1 MRTIIRAVIACVAMA
16 GAMTCAAAVTSRS
29 YVQQGLVAQYDG
41 IKNAGHDAAHS
52 DSATTW
58 VDLTGNGNNGTCAS
72 QLSWSA
78 NGWSVSGDCKPV
90 TLGNAISAVTASK
103 NYTIQ
108 FACTPAQTSLRECF
122 FSQYNGGNEYGIG
135 IEHND
140 SSSTSGYLRF
150 YSNGGGRLAQSN
162 PFVAGAFAQG
172 AITVSND
179 GKNIEFWKNGTSIA
193 TQTYSSEP
201 KCNSGIPSVI
211 GGEPWPSSNRTGDRY
226 DAYKMAFHGT
236 YNAFRI
242 YGRVLTEEELKI
254 NAAVDAIRFN
264 GASWEDYPELAAYSF
279 AMDGTLQYS
288 IGVEATAGGAVRLDD
303 GAAAATAGAPFDYD
317 GTAHSATF
325 TAVPDS
331 GYVFYRWEGDIS
343 AITDGSYLS
352 PTITITSAKV
362 FSLTAV
368 FKATTRGLTSRSYV
382 QDGLV
387 AHFDGIDNTGAG
399 SHDSSATTWTDL
411 TDNGNNATKSSNA
424 SWNGTTGWTSS
435 SDGKPMVIPAGNGSA
450 TTVAGTTA
458 KQVFTAQFTVKPSR
472 HNERQCFFGQ
482 WNSNGV
488 SIEHNSGD
496 SGMTGYMRAYYN
508 YFANTTP
515 DNKAADDKFKNSDVL
530 VTANEWAAMTLLSD
544 TAKQTIWKNAQT
556 SQTIVKSL
564 VGKLTNICDSV
575 IGGDNSRGNMG
586 FRGTYHAFRLYNRVL
601 TENEVKFN
609 AAIDDKRFNNGAKGL
624 QLPSG
629 WSFASDNTLM
639 IAMTATATT
648 GGKVAL
654 KRVGTFAAS
663 VSSFV
668 NQDGTEI
675 TGFVAQ
681 SEEGYV
687 FDRWTGDIDAIVAGS
702 VLTPEIGV
710 VATRPVSLTA
720 VFRKPY
726 TNALDGLVFDLDIR
740 DVEDGTTMG
749 GTDSGYHVGN
759 LLKAGSSESNTYYK
773 TLYTSAN
780 VCRPIY
786 RFMDIASPMT
796 PFTTNAAQACIYTPQ
811 SFAQGSTYNVGRW
824 ELKNNFADAPV
835 ATVYVR
841 FLWEGSILP
850 NIENTSCILCN
861 GYVNWGHIGEGFAL
875 QIVSPANAN
884 KGFLNVFVPNKVPS
898 AGTGTDLYITSNSW
912 VDCFASIY
920 PSPTN
925 VDLSNAD
932 IWFCQTPALG
942 NDGIFGYPKLRH
954 RHIGDEAKL
963 PKFKSMPPLQSDRS
977 IRLGAETSGAT
988 DNQTNISK
996 AFRGYY
1002 AGLKA
1007 WNRLLTE
1014 NEMWS
1019 VMAGRYGGTFNVGV
1033 ENGSA
1038 DEFGGTW
1045 YGTADPFDVSANK
1058 WQEMKKSLTAA
1069 DRTLTLVAPIPAES
1083 DGLPRVLEI
1092 VPLFDGVGATC
1103 PVTVA
1108 VNGVT
1113 VDTVDLM
1120 DASKRAIPIRRDQV
1134 KRDANG
1140 KITIA
1145 ITRPEGCAGTL
1156 SFDALSFAGSWQIGT
1171 NNGASS
1177 DMTQQA
1183 QGVSSVVIAG
1193 DPDYKHAQR
1202 AVTTTYNTLTIP
1214 FDVPKSSAGQCAYRY
1229 ETFMNDLKSG
1239 NTHPM
1244 HLEFNGETV
1253 WSSANA
1259 TKGMVRVDIPAESI
1273 KSGLNELKWVY
1284 DTTTANNWISFD
1296 YHMLKMRPPSL
1307 GLSVIIK

>member
-1 MRTIIRAVIACVAMA
+1 MRTAIRAAFACAAITGV
-16 GAMTCAAAVTSRS
+16 MTCTAAITSRS

-41 IKNAGHDAAHS
+41 IDNAGYGTHDS
-52 DSATTW
+52 SATTW
-58 VDLTGNGNNGTCAS
+58 VDLTGNGNNGTVDS
-72 QLSWSA
+72 HVVWGN
-78 NGWSVSGDCKPV
+78 NGWSVNTNCKPI
-90 TLGNAISAVTASK
+90 TLGNGISAVTASGEF
-103 NYTIQ
+103 TIQ
-108 FACTPAQTSLRECF
+108 FACTPQKGQNGTGGRQCF
-122 FSQYNGGNEYGIG
+122 FSQYISGVNGIG
-135 IEHND
+135 IEHNGVVNKNELRLF
-140 SSSTSGYLRF
+140 SSPVDGSAYSTSDPIAT
-150 YSNGGGRLAQSN
+150 N
-162 PFVAGAFAQG
+162 VWAQG
-172 AITVSND
+172 TVTASD
-179 GKNIEFWKNGTSIA
+179 DLTNIGFWKNGSKMSSTATKTFTKKTYTSNCTSI
-193 TQTYSSEP
+193 
-201 KCNSGIPSVI
+201 I
-211 GGEPWPSSNRTGDRY
+211 GGEPNTGRD
-226 DAYKMAFHGT
+226 MAFRGI

-242 YGRVLTEEELKI
+242 YDRVLTTEELKI

-279 AMDGTLQYS
+279 AADGTLQYS
-288 IGVEATAGGAVRLDD
+288 IGVEAEEGGAVRLDD
-303 GAAAATAGAPFDYD
+303 GAAEATASAPFDYD
-317 GTAHSATF
+317 RTAHSATF
-325 TAVPDS
+325 TAVPNS
-331 GYVFYRWEGDIS
+331 GYVFYRWTGDTD
-343 AITDGSYLS
+343 AITGGSYLS

-362 FSLTAV
+362 VSLTAV

-387 AHFDGIDNTGAG
+387 AHFDGIDNAGIG

-411 TDNGNNATKSSNA
+411 TGNGNNATRGSNA

-472 HNERQCFFGQ
+472 HDVRQCFFGQ

-544 TAKQTIWKNAQT
+544 TAQQTIWKNGET

-601 TENEVKFN
+601 TEDEVKFN
-609 AAIDDKRFNNGAKGL
+609 AAVDAVRFNNGANMPAGY
-624 QLPSG
+624 S
-629 WSFASDNTLM
+629 AAADDTLLV
-639 IAMTATATT
+639 AATATATA

-681 SEEGYV
+681 PEEGYV

-710 VATRPVSLTA
+710 VATRPASLTA

-726 TNALDGLVFDLDIR
+726 TNALDGMVLDLDIR
-740 DVEDGTTMG
+740 DVVDGETMG

-925 VDLSNAD
+925 PDLSNAD

-942 NDGIFGYPKLRH
+942 SNGVFGYPKLRH

-963 PKFKSMPPLQSDRS
+963 PKFKSMPPQQSDRS

-1002 AGLKA
+1002 AGLKV
-1007 WNRLLTE
+1007 WQRLLTE

-1019 VMAGRYGGTFNVGV
+1019 VMAGQYGGTFNVGV

-1045 YGTADPFDVSANK
+1045 YGRRADPFNVAADK
-1058 WQEMKKSLTAA
+1058 WQEMKKSLTAE
-1069 DRTLTLVAPIPAES
+1069 DRTLTLTVPIPAES
-1083 DGLPRVLEI
+1083 DGMPRVLEI

-1103 PVTVA
+1103 PVTVTA
-1108 VNGVT
+1108 NGAT
-1113 VDTVDLM
+1113 VGTFDLK
-1120 DASKRAIPIRRDQV
+1120 DDNRRAIILRGAQA

-1145 ITRPEGCAGTL
+1145 ITRPDGCAGTL
-1156 SFDALSFAGSWQIGT
+1156 SFDALSLAGSWQIGVK
-1171 NNGASS
+1171 NGSS
-1177 DMTQQA
+1177 DEMTA
-1183 QGVSSVVIAG
+1183 ETKGVPSVVIAG
-1193 DPDYKHAQR
+1193 DPDYTHAQR
-1202 AVTTTYNTLTIP
+1202 SLTTTYNTLTIP
-1214 FDVPKSSAGQCAYRY
+1214 FNVPKSSAGLLAYRY
-1229 ETFMNDLKSG
+1229 ETYIDNLKSG

-1244 HLEFNGETV
+1244 HLELNGETI
-1253 WSSANA
+1253 WSSENV
-1259 TKGMVRVDIPAESI
+1259 TKSKVRVDIPAESI
-1273 KSGLNELKWVY
+1273 KCGLNELKWVY
-1284 DTTTANNWISFD
+1284 DTTTASNWLTFD
-1296 YHMLKMRPPSL
+1296 YHMLKMAVPT
-1307 GLSVIIK
+1307 GVMVILR